1 MPAAGH
7 GIQVLG
13 FKEQVLRCPDYSSFQ
28 KGKWGPYE
36 LMCLEADMY
45 RVKTRPPWDW
55 FLWLVI
61 TPVSVLSVL
70 VPLYLILVP
79 ALPYWMGSR

>member
-1 MPAAGH
+1 
-7 GIQVLG
+7 
-13 FKEQVLRCPDYSSFQ
+13 
-28 KGKWGPYE
+28 
-36 LMCLEADMY
+36 MY